1 MDPLQEF
8 APTVITLVMDIL
20 AVVMVATLVRTFL
33 GPRKSDR
40 MVGVNMLGTQSICL
54 IVCLVVRLHEN
65 WLVDIAIVYAMFSF
79 LAVTVL
85 TKMDIGVYQQ
95 WREDQ
100 KKSQTRKRIDSRH
113 PEGAGKPL
121 AAGGGKGGDSGSA
134 ADGAGAATG
143 RNTP

>member
-1 MDPLQEF
+1 M
-8 APTVITLVMDIL
+8 
-20 AVVMVATLVRTFL
+20 
-33 GPRKSDR
+33 
-40 MVGVNMLGTQSICL
+40 
-54 IVCLVVRLHEN
+54 
-65 WLVDIAIVYAMFSF
+65 DIAIVYAMFSF

-113 PEGAGKPL
+113 PE
-121 AAGGGKGGDSGSA
+121 AAGRQSAVRSGSGA
-134 ADGAGAATG
+134 PGVKGTGAGAGADAATATATG